1 MDDRQGNTFS
11 FQLTTKDTDDLS
23 EVEEISMGRYEQQ
36 LTPPVFVPFNAT
48 PSCALYDLTFANTM
62 ANIDP
67 VYDNDTLVLGFGT
80 NFKIQGAPPSHDG
93 NNENSVWVTTPY
105 TAQSGATPAEPG
117 KPTYGAMTAAQVN
130 SEITIKIP
138 KGNYTLSDLEVAIA
152 KELFKTKKYKV
163 PTSSTYDPNADYE
176 QIVLAGGVSADN
188 DFWTLMNEYAKAMVM
203 FAGDNNRPAGVADPN
218 IPAQF
223 SDGTAVINQHPPLTF
238 DELDR
243 RSHGNTIGS
252 SMTNRYIKPVTFKAN
267 PQTNRL
273 EVIILAGGEFRKGST
288 LATKVLGFDDSQL
301 ATNAADPAVHWQS
314 MARSTVDPQ
323 NPAAVLSF
331 DRGWDGKADS
341 TSIFKQDKRE
351 KQKPQRLDSSRVINF
366 HLPGLVKGSY
376 DRNGK
381 KGNGRVAT
389 VPITVVPGAVEQW
402 QVQTPLYMPCD
413 VAGAYI
419 NSIVWF
425 ITNEE
430 GKVIDLQGGRMS
442 ATVIVRWPAVPEGPV
457 PPSSLAART
466 DPNIVRMPWAGVV

>member
-11 FQLTTKDTDDLS
+11 FQLTTKDTDDLPQ
-23 EVEEISMGRYEQQ
+23 VEKISTGRYEQQ

-48 PSCALYDLTFANTM
+48 PTVALYDLTFANTM

-67 VYDNDTLVLGFGT
+67 AYKNDTLVLGFGT
-80 NFKIQGAPPSHDG
+80 NVSFPATNDANQEDVFVP
-93 NNENSVWVTTPY
+93 TPY
-105 TAQSGATPAEPG
+105 TIDGGTFITEG
-117 KPTYGAMTAAQVN
+117 QVN
-130 SEITIKIP
+130 NEITIKIP

-152 KELFKTKKYKV
+152 KELYKTKGLV
-163 PTSSTYDPNADYE
+163 QRGTAA
-176 QIVLAGGVSADN
+176 VLALDAGRDGGKQN
-188 DFWTLMNEYAKAMVM
+188 DYWQLMDAYAQSIKM
-203 FAGDNNRPAGVADPN
+203 FAVAAGDPPTNKPAGVADPN
-218 IPAQF
+218 IAAQF
-223 SDGTAVINQHPPLTF
+223 SSGTLVVNPTPPLTF
-238 DELDR
+238 DELER
-243 RSHGNTIGS
+243 RSHIEELGV
-252 SMTNRYIKPVTFKAN
+252 MTDRYIKPVTFKAN
-267 PQTNRL
+267 AQTNRL
-273 EVIILAGGEFRKGST
+273 EVIIVAGGEFRKGST
-288 LATKVLGFDDSQL
+288 LATKVLGFDESQL
-301 ATNAADPAVHWQS
+301 ASSTLAGPHWQPMPAS
-314 MARSTVDPQ
+314 AATPI
-323 NPAAVLSF
+323 NPAGALSF
-331 DRGWDGKADS
+331 DRGWDGKTTTEHFNKTLRD
-341 TSIFKQDKRE
+341 

-376 DRNGK
+376 NRNGE

-389 VPITVVPGAVEQW
+389 VPITVPPGAVEQW

-413 VAGAYI
+413 IAGAYI